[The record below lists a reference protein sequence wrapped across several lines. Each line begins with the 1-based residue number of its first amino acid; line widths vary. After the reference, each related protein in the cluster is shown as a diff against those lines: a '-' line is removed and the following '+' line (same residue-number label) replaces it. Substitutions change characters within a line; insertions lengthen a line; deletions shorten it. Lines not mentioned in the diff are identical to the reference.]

1 MTLKQYLKI
10 KRREIDQGLKSC
22 LPKVEKEVPSLWK
35 SMNYSLFSKGKR
47 IRPVLMYAVYDSLH
61 HPQSPSADGRISARW
76 NPTKKEEKFKK
87 VVCATACAIEIVH
100 TSSLILDDFPCMD
113 NAAIRHEKPTNHI
126 VFGEAIAM
134 LAADALL
141 TYAFE
146 LLARE
151 VPGELGIELIRH
163 LAQTVGTKGMIGGQT
178 MDIQSRGKV
187 IDYETL
193 MYIHQHKT
201 AALFE
206 YAARAGALLAQANPT
221 EVDTI
226 VRYAADLGLAY
237 QITDDIL
244 DTIETGEVPST
255 VHPEVNFVS
264 IMGKDN
270 AKRKLDELIQ
280 CTKQHLSRLNFRG
293 DILPQIADYV
303 ESRIQRKS
311 KSLSQGTSI
320 S

>member
-1 MTLKQYLKI
+1 MTLKQYLKL
-10 KRREIDQGLKSC
+10 KRKEIDQGLRTC

-47 IRPVLMYAVYDSLH
+47 MRPVLMYAVYDSLH
-61 HPQSPSADGRISARW
+61 HPLSPSLI
-76 NPTKKEEKFKK
+76 KEGA
-87 VVCATACAIEIVH
+87 VCATACAIEIVH

-113 NAAIRHEKPTNHI
+113 NSVIRNEKPTNHK
-126 VFGEAIAM
+126 VFGEAIAL

-163 LAQTVGTKGMIGGQT
+163 LAQTVGTQGMIGGQT
-178 MDIQSRGKV
+178 MDIQSRGKT

-206 YAARAGALLAQANPT
+206 YAARAGALLALADPT
-221 EVDTI
+221 EVDT
-226 VRYAADLGLAY
+226 VLRYAQDLGLAY

-244 DTIETGEVPST
+244 DTLVTGEVPSS
-255 VHPEVNFVS
+255 VNPEVNFVS
-264 IMGKDN
+264 VMGMDN
-270 AKRKLDELIQ
+270 AKLKLDELIQ
-280 CTKQHLSRLNFRG
+280 SAKQHLEKLDYQGN
-293 DILPQIADYV
+293 ILEQIAEYV
-303 ESRIQRKS
+303 ENRIERKS
-311 KSLSQGTSI
+311 KATSKPNR
-320 S
+320 